1 MIRSFPSQNAAL
13 KNVPGIAS
21 FAQAQGLSFSPP
33 QKSGARPRNLSPN
46 EAAHRH
52 TVLVI
57 GPNAPAFGRVFHR
70 AKVHEADGNGQEQSR
85 DE

>member
-13 KNVPGIAS
+13 KNVPAIAS

-33 QKSGARPRNLSPN
+33 QKSGAGPRNLSPT

-52 TVLVI
+52 TRGAVKESFSKML
-57 GPNAPAFGRVFHR
+57 PAF
-70 AKVHEADGNGQEQSR
+70 
-85 DE
+85 